1 MKQFLISF
9 LLCSTLAL
17 HARLPMRVADGGEP
31 GKKNYAI
38 TFSASSLISFNS
50 VDLRHSLPARPR
62 FGMGGAMRFS
72 IFISESFH
80 LQTGLEVLSQGCSF
94 ETYYFAPGHST
105 LFDRSFGYVHRLR
118 TYELYVPVLFRLGLA
133 GNSSNS
139 PKTVYVI
146 GGWSPKLILAA
157 STDIRSAGNGQGIW
171 GGTTELEY
179 ENYFWGKQTGN
190 VLMAGMG
197 MEDRMGLKEKFI
209 TYEINYRYNLSRIRY
224 QGNFN
229 TNDLMIKNSCVSLS
243 VGVRF

>member
-1 MKQFLISF
+1 MKRFLIFCF
-9 LLCSTLAL
+9 LMVPLVAQ
-17 HARLPMRVADGGEP
+17 ARVSMRVADGGEP
-31 GKKNYAI
+31 GKKNYGF
-38 TFSASSLISFNS
+38 TFSASSVISFNK

-62 FGMGGAMRFS
+62 FGMGGSMRFS
-72 IFISESFH
+72 IYLSESFH

-94 ETYYFAPGHST
+94 ETYYFAEGYST

-133 GNSSNS
+133 GTTSNA
-139 PKTVYVI
+139 PMGLYVI

-157 STDIRSAGNGQGIW
+157 STDIRNAGNGQGVW

-190 VLMAGMG
+190 VLMGG
-197 MEDRMGLKEKFI
+197 IGVEDRMGLKEKFV

-224 QGNFN
+224 QGKFN

-243 VGVRF
+243 VGMRF